1 MRNYQRP
8 TMQRFAFLF
17 AFALLC
23 FLPSMAQ
30 DSNILE
36 LGEGNESPAATLSD
50 IAWIEGHWRGKAFG
64 GDTEEI
70 WSPPMG
76 GSMMGSFR
84 LVVEGSVSFYEL
96 MTISEV
102 GSTLLLRIKHF
113 DRELRGWEE
122 KDKSVEF
129 KLVRVTPGKVYFD
142 GLTFEKI
149 SENEINVYV
158 NLDDKEKKSEQKF
171 SYHRYKSQ

>member
-1 MRNYQRP
+1 
-8 TMQRFAFLF
+8 
-17 AFALLC
+17 
-23 FLPSMAQ
+23 
-30 DSNILE
+30 
-36 LGEGNESPAATLSD
+36 
-50 IAWIEGHWRGKAFG
+50 
-64 GDTEEI
+64 
-70 WSPPMG
+70 
-76 GSMMGSFR
+76 
-84 LVVEGSVSFYEL
+84 VVEGSVSFYEL

>member
-1 MRNYQRP
+1 MSRIAFIFVSVLMSALP
-8 TMQRFAFLF
+8 CFA
-17 AFALLC
+17 
-23 FLPSMAQ
+23 Q
-30 DSNILE
+30 NSNILE
-36 LGEGNESPAATLSD
+36 LGADSESPPASLSD
-50 IAWIEGHWRGKAFG
+50 IAWIEGHWRGNAFG
-64 GDTEEI
+64 GETVEI
-70 WSPPMG
+70 WSPPLG
-76 GSMMGSFR
+76 GSMMGSFK
-84 LVVEGSVSFYEL
+84 LVVGGSVSFYEL

-129 KLVRVTPGKVYFD
+129 KLVRVTPGKVFFD

-149 SENEINVYV
+149 SEEEINVYV
-158 NLDDKEKKSEQKF
+158 KLDDKQEKSQQKF